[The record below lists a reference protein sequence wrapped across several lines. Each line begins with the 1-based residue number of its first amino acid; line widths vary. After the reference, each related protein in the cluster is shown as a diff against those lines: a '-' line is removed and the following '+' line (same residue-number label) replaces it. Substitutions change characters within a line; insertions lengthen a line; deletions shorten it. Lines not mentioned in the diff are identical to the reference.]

1 MGNSQLRPIEE
12 PHMSLGKII
21 RHRRFRFQENAPVKF
36 QLETKTGARVQPK
49 LENCSLTG
57 VGVVITVFEAKDEGL
72 AVGEII
78 PAAKISWEGHE
89 YALGRLAVQSATQRP
104 DGQMQLGLS
113 LVDTKLPIDGK
124 IGHFLDVN
132 GPEINPYE
140 MELSPEK
147 FSIATFSKAQHNSTD
162 LFAKCQQYS
171 AFFKKWQDRNRFLYK
186 TVRKPSKGSRVRLTE
201 KRPNGRDDYI
211 VMGSN
216 DYLGMS
222 DNPKVCEAAQK
233 AIDVYG
239 FGSTGS
245 PLTTGT
251 TEIHEELK
259 YMIAKIFKKE
269 GALLFNSGYTA
280 NAGAIPAIVADQ
292 DLIIADVISHVSI
305 QDGMAMAK
313 STNRFF
319 KHNNMDHLESMLAE
333 QRANYAGTLLVTEG
347 VFSMDGDVPD
357 LARFVKIAKKYKART
372 FVDEAHS
379 FGVVGENGLGACNK
393 HNVTNEVDII
403 MGTFSKVCG
412 GIGGFVAASEE
423 VIDWYFWLARAH
435 VFTVSIPPST
445 AAAMLTSLKILQEQ
459 PEIVRNLQ
467 NNIRHFVQGFRTLGA
482 NLRADHESAVIP
494 IVIGDEAKIEV
505 ISGELM
511 KAGVQVVPI
520 VYPAVSRNG
529 ARFRFTVT
537 ASHSISDIDYVIN
550 VFEAA
555 MKKADFKFEDF
566 VDPFA
571 DRDGLQRAA

>member
-1 MGNSQLRPIEE
+1 
-12 PHMSLGKII
+12 MSLGKII
-21 RHRRFRFQENAPVKF
+21 RNRRFNFLANAQIKF
-36 QLETKTGARVQPK
+36 HIETKTGTHFHPK
-49 LENCSLTG
+49 MENCSLTG
-57 VGVVITVFEAKDEGL
+57 IGAVLTVFEAKDESL

-89 YALGRLAVQSATQRP
+89 YTLGRLAIQSVTPKQ
-104 DGQMQLGLS
+104 DGYVLLGFS
-113 LVDTKLPIDGK
+113 LIDTKLPIDGK
-124 IGHFLDVN
+124 IGHFLDIN
-132 GPEINPYE
+132 GPELNPYE

-162 LFAKCQQYS
+162 LFAKCEQYS
-171 AFFKKWQDRNRFLYK
+171 AFFKKWQDRSRFLYK
-186 TVRKPSKGSRVRLTE
+186 TVRRPSRGSRVRLTE

-216 DYLGMS
+216 DYLGLS
-222 DNPKVCEAAQK
+222 EHPKVCEAAQK

-259 YMIAKIFKKE
+259 HVIAKTFNKE

-292 DLIIADVISHVSI
+292 DLILADVISHVSI

-357 LARFVKIAKKYKART
+357 LERFVKLAKKYKART
-372 FVDEAHS
+372 YVDEAHS

-393 HNVTNEVDII
+393 HNVTKDVDII

-412 GIGGFVAASEE
+412 GIGGFIAASEE

-445 AAAMLTSLKILQEQ
+445 AAAMLTSMKILQEQ
-459 PEIVRNLQ
+459 PEIVQRLQ
-467 NNIRHFVQGFRTLGA
+467 SNIKHFVHGFRSLGA

-494 IVIGDEAKIEV
+494 IVIGDEKKIEI

-511 KAGVQVVPI
+511 AAGVQVVPI

-537 ASHSISDIDYVIN
+537 ASHTISDIDYVIN
-550 VFEAA
+550 VFENA
-555 MKKADFKFEDF
+555 MRKASFKFEDF

-571 DRDGLQRAA
+571 DKDGLQRAA